1 MQKIPF
7 LDLSKVHNDFKEEI
21 NSSINN
27 VVKSGDFILGKELNL
42 FEKEYAIY
50 NCAKFCIGVGS
61 GLDALSFLLIAAGVK
76 KGDEVIVPAHTFIA
90 TWLSVT
96 NIGAIPVGIE
106 PDEKTYNISP
116 EKLERKIKQINL
128 EGKINIKA
136 IISVDLFGLPAD
148 LEAISKIAKKY
159 SLKLIIDSAQ
169 GFGSSIKGKKTCS
182 FGDVGVTSFFPA
194 KPLGCYGDGGA
205 IFTNDENMRNMLV
218 SIRTH
223 GQGKDKYNNERIGIN
238 GRLDTIQAAVLS
250 VKFKYFNEEIVL
262 RNEVSNYYIKKL
274 NSNFI
279 SQFVPREYKSVWA
292 QFTVLAKSNKHRKL
306 LMEKLMMNKIPTA
319 IYYPKPLHLQNAF
332 KNLKYKKGDFPISE
346 KISKIIFSPPMHP
359 YLKKNS
365 IEKITSIINEL

>member
-1 MQKIPF
+1 VQFIDLKYQYRRMQGEMKSAINKV
-7 LDLSKVHNDFKEEI
+7 LDHGQYIMGPEVFHLEDILANYVGKKYCISC
-21 NSSINN
+21 SS
-27 VVKSGDFILGKELNL
+27 GT
-42 FEKEYAIY
+42 
-50 NCAKFCIGVGS
+50 
-61 GLDALSFLLIAAGVK
+61 DALIMPLMAYNIGPGDAIITTPFTYIATA
-76 KGDEVIVPAHTFIA
+76 EVIQLLGA
-90 TWLSVT
+90 TPIFVD
-96 NIGAIPVGIE
+96 I
-106 PDEKTYNISP
+106 DEKTFNISP
-116 EKLERKIKQINL
+116 EKLDRKIKQINL

-136 IISVDLFGLPAD
+136 IISVDLFGLPAE
-148 LEAISKIAKKY
+148 LEVISKIAKKY

-169 GFGSSIKGKKTCS
+169 GFGSTIKGKKTCS

-205 IFTNDENMRNMLV
+205 IFTNDENMRDMLV

-274 NSNFI
+274 NNNFV

-292 QFTVLAKSNKHRKL
+292 QFTVLAKNSKHRKL

-332 KNLKYKKGDFPISE
+332 KNLKYKKGDFPNSE

-359 YLKKNS
+359 YLKKDS